1 MSTDH
6 DNKYD
11 AMIDAHALELVGR
24 VFAGADLDEPK
35 VCMVALV
42 SMLGSLLAIKA
53 IEDDIDETKLDAEV
67 KSLVTD
73 IRHKTHHMHRLL
85 RDKLKQHE
93 RDRDR
98 SRTIH

>member
-6 DNKYD
+6 DNNYD

-42 SMLGSLLAIKA
+42 SMLGSLLAVKA
-53 IEDDIDETKLDAEV
+53 IEDSLEEEKLDAEV

-73 IRHKTHHMHRLL
+73 IRHKTRHMHRLL
-85 RDKLKQHE
+85 RSKMEQ
-93 RDRDR
+93 RQQDRDR
-98 SRTIH
+98 SKTIH